1 VAISIERVV
10 VREVKCFLCAYTLGE
25 MLGPEGHQM
34 FRRAPDCPP
43 PATRQLHRLR
53 CPRCVGPVYLDG
65 AETTASWATFA
76 ASTTNRPN

>member
-10 VREVKCFLCAYTLGE
+10 VRELKCFLCGYTLGE
-25 MLGPEGHQM
+25 VLGSGSYQR
-34 FRRAPDCPP
+34 FRRAPDCPVP
-43 PATRQLHRLR
+43 PPRPLHRLR
-53 CPRCVGPVYLDG
+53 CPRCQGPVYLDG